1 MIGLPNFDLTSQNG
15 KQKFVEYIVGLMR
28 NEIIAFTASYNDF
41 EDNARSSL
49 PDGLLVNNHRIGLD
63 ANKPIAGDVTP
74 GTYYTSTDVTS
85 GTTYRS
91 DGIAWTQIAGS
102 VGGGGVPVGTIIHTG
117 QGTVP
122 AGFLDCDGS
131 SQLRSLY
138 PTLFTAIGTTFGDGA
153 SPGTTF
159 ALPLVT
165 GTYGN
170 FVILADASSVVVTT
184 QTLIGAPIAT
194 LQLFAG
200 SVYPTGY
207 LRADGTAISRTSYA
221 DLFGVIGT
229 TYGVGDGSTTFN
241 LPNLSASGAGSPVY
255 IIKVSLSGTVEPSTI
270 VHASSH
276 IRAGT
281 DVIDGDRVQV
291 DYVPTRYTRNAAASG
306 AGAVTD
312 LTAHLDGVNTL
323 TGQGHIICTSSTR
336 PTSIATGTMIFE
348 TDTNKVLMYNGTT
361 WIVTNWI
368 GTWPSF
374 WVYRTS
380 STSTPGIVVFN
391 TVRQNINS
399 NYSASTGLFTAPV
412 SGLYSFSGQSIAN
425 GAGDWWC
432 FKINTNTLLG
442 PTPYKDTVG
451 AGYNNLAATINTTLA
466 LGDTVGIELRNGTF
480 YGDTGN
486 LHNNYTGILIRPT

>member
-1 MIGLPNFDLTSQNG
+1 MIGLPNFNLTNANG
-15 KQKFVEYIVGLMR
+15 KQKFVEYLVGLMR
-28 NEIIAFTASYNDF
+28 NEIIAFTTSYNDF
-41 EDNARSSL
+41 GNSVNADS

-63 ANKPIAGDVTP
+63 ANKPRAGDVNI

-221 DLFGVIGT
+221 DLFAVIGT

-281 DVIDGDRVQV
+281 DVIDGDRLQI
-291 DYVPTRYTRNAAASG
+291 DFVPTYYGRPTYVSG
-306 AGAVTD
+306 AATD
-312 LTAHLDGVNTL
+312 LAAHLAGIDFDKLTLGSAAGGNL
-323 TGQGHIICTSSTR
+323 TGTY
-336 PTSIATGTMIFE
+336 P
-348 TDTNKVLMYNGTT
+348 N
-361 WIVTNWI
+361 
-368 GTWPSF
+368 P
-374 WVYRTS
+374 
-380 STSTPGIVVFN
+380 
-391 TVRQNINS
+391 
-399 NYSASTGLFTAPV
+399 
-412 SGLYSFSGQSIAN
+412 
-425 GAGDWWC
+425 
-432 FKINTNTLLG
+432 
-442 PTPYKDTVG
+442 
-451 AGYNNLAATINTTLA
+451 TLA
-466 LGDTVGIELRNGTF
+466 LTTPHRIVQALQSQSTQITVNTTTWTTIVSQTITTSKANSKLICMFTGDCNANDAGAWKRVGIFIDGALQYHVISSTANAAYQEVIGMSGVFTVATAGSHTVSIQAQQGSGSSTFAEEGGNHKNNLVVMEL
-480 YGDTGN
+480 
-486 LHNNYTGILIRPT
+486 IV